1 MLNIKIN
8 ETKVNNKYIV
18 VVGSTNTDMVVRSS
32 HLPKAGE
39 TVLGGEFMMLPGG
52 KGANQAVTIARLGGN
67 VHFITK
73 LGNDIFGAQSK
84 LNLEKEGVL
93 VDYVFCDDVHPS
105 GVALISVDDNGENSI
120 VVAPGANAQLGI
132 DEVNKAKSCI
142 LAAEIILMQL
152 EIPITTVES
161 VKHMALNMNKK
172 VILNPAPACHLPDA
186 VLNGLYLIT
195 PNHNE
200 VEILTGFTI
209 SDEHSCE
216 KASQYLK
223 NKGVQN
229 VIITLGSK
237 GAYLSSEA
245 FSGMINTIEFN
256 VVDTTG
262 AGDAFNGS
270 IAFAL
275 SQEMNLESAV
285 RYANLVAG
293 LSVTKIGAQA
303 SVPYPSELEMELKNV
318 KSF

>member
-8 ETKVNNKYIV
+8 ETKVNNKHIV

-52 KGANQAVTIARLGGN
+52 NGANQAVTIARLGGK

-132 DEVNKAKSCI
+132 DEVNKAKSC
-142 LAAEIILMQL
+142 
-152 EIPITTVES
+152 TTVES
-161 VKHMALNMNKK
+161 VKQMALNMNKK

-275 SQEMNLESAV
+275 SQDMNLESAV

-293 LSVTKIGAQA
+293 LSVTKLGAQA

>member
-1 MLNIKIN
+1 MLEIKIN
-8 ETKVNNKYIV
+8 ETKVTSEHIV
-18 VVGSTNTDMVVRSS
+18 VIGSTNTDMVVRSS
-32 HLPKAGE
+32 HLPKPGE

-52 KGANQAVTIARLGGN
+52 KGANQAVTIARLGGK

-84 LNLEKEGVL
+84 INLETEGVL
-93 VDYVFCDDVHPS
+93 VDYVFCDDIHPS

-120 VVAPGANAQLGI
+120 VVAPGANAHLGI
-132 DEVNKAKSCI
+132 EEITKAKSCI
-142 LAAEIILMQL
+142 LDAEIILMQL

-161 VKHMALNMNKK
+161 VIQMTLNMGKK
-172 VILNPAPACHLPDA
+172 VILNPAPAYHLPDA

-195 PNHNE
+195 PNHTE
-200 VEILTGFTI
+200 VEILTGITI
-209 SDEHSCE
+209 TDELTCE
-216 KASQYLK
+216 MASQHLK

-237 GAYLSSEA
+237 GAYVSSDK
-245 FSGMINTIEFN
+245 FTGMVHTCEFK

-270 IAFAL
+270 IALAL
-275 SQEMNLESAV
+275 SQDLGIESAV

-293 LSVTKIGAQA
+293 LSVTKLGAQA
-303 SVPYPSELEMELKNV
+303 SIPYPSELELELKTV

>member
-1 MLNIKIN
+1 MEPIIDNLD
-8 ETKVNNKYIV
+8 KVIAY
-18 VVGSTNTDMVVRSS
+18 NTRSQIDS
-32 HLPKAGE
+32 L
-39 TVLGGEFMMLPGG
+39 
-52 KGANQAVTIARLGGN
+52 R
-67 VHFITK
+67 
-73 LGNDIFGAQSK
+73 
-84 LNLEKEGVL
+84 LEKL
-93 VDYVFCDDVHPS
+93 LPTNIDKYYRY
-105 GVALISVDDNGENSI
+105 
-120 VVAPGANAQLGI
+120 PGSLTTPGC
-132 DEVNKAKSCI
+132 DEVVDWFVVHEPI
-142 LAAEIILMQL
+142 L
-152 EIPITTVES
+152 
-161 VKHMALNMNKK
+161 
-172 VILNPAPACHLPDA
+172 
-186 VLNGLYLIT
+186 
-195 PNHNE
+195 
-200 VEILTGFTI
+200 TI

-229 VIITLGSK
+229 VINTLGSK

-275 SQEMNLESAV
+275 SQDMNLESAV

-293 LSVTKIGAQA
+293 LSVTKLGAQA